1 VTPELV
7 VSALGLP
14 PAARVDQ
21 RVPKKLLL
29 ENGAPTAAD
38 KRQIQEGIEELSWIA
53 ALKPETIGIP
63 AYQDE
68 EREYLEIAILSLRL
82 RAEAKP
88 ARLVELVHRAIP
100 YPVLL
105 IRAEP
110 QNLALSLARPRW
122 SQGEK
127 GKTVLEGMPLSS
139 SLEGA
144 SQLEESFLASLQISS
159 HRHRHLHSLYEGW
172 IESLEAYAASRH
184 TGVFALA
191 PNKEAVSQRRSALA
205 EHDRLK
211 LEIASLRSRAAKE
224 KQLNR
229 RVEINLQIKQLE
241 SRLAET
247 ARHF

>member
-1 VTPELV
+1 MTPELV

-14 PAARVDQ
+14 PATRVDQ

-38 KRQIQEGIEELSWIA
+38 KRQIQEGIEELLWIA

-68 EREYLEIAILSLRL
+68 EREYLEIAILSLTL
-82 RAEAKP
+82 RATAKP
-88 ARLVELVHRAIP
+88 ARVVELVHRAIP

-105 IRAEP
+105 IRSRP
-110 QNLALSLARPRW
+110 QNLSLSLARLRW

-127 GKTVLEGMPLSS
+127 DKTVLDGALLSYPL
-139 SLEGA
+139 ENTN
-144 SQLEESFLASLQISS
+144 QLEQSFLASLQITST
-159 HRHRHLHSLYEGW
+159 RHRHLHSLYEGW
-172 IESLEAYAASRH
+172 IESLEALSASRH
-184 TGVFALA
+184 TGVFALVA
-191 PNKEAVSQRRSALA
+191 RPEGVSRRRSALA

-229 RVEINLQIKQLE
+229 RVELNLQLKQLE
-241 SRLAET
+241 SRLVET
-247 ARHF
+247 AEAL

>member
-1 VTPELV
+1 MTAELL

-14 PAARVDQ
+14 PASRVDQ

-38 KRQIQEGIEELSWIA
+38 KRQIQEGIEELLWIA

-68 EREYLEIAILSLRL
+68 EREYLEIAVLSLTL
-82 RAEAKP
+82 RATAKP
-88 ARLVELVHRAIP
+88 ARLVELMHRAIP

-105 IRAEP
+105 IRSGP
-110 QNLALSLARPRW
+110 QNLSLSLARLRW

-127 GKTVLEGMPLSS
+127 DKTVLDGALFSYPL
-139 SLEGA
+139 ENTNK
-144 SQLEESFLASLQISS
+144 LEESFLASLQISS
-159 HRHRHLHSLYEGW
+159 TRHRHLHSLYEGW
-172 IESLEAYAASRH
+172 IESLEALSASRH

-191 PNKEAVSQRRSALA
+191 PDKEAVSQRRSALA

-229 RVEINLQIKQLE
+229 RVELNLQIKQLE
-241 SRLAET
+241 SQLAAT
-247 ARHF
+247 SRCL